1 MRSSPSFVIYVYWQ
15 PDGYREFTATSVVL
29 GILKKSP
36 NISNKAQMLAKAQ
49 EISSLW
55 ISQPSRIELSDL
67 MRAI

>member
-1 MRSSPSFVIYVYWQ
+1 MRSSPSFVIYVHWQ
-15 PDGYREFTATSVVL
+15 PDGYRKFTASSIVL

-55 ISQPSRIELSDL
+55 LRCGLHSPRGLNFLI
-67 MRAI
+67 